1 VKRLLDNPSA
11 KEANFK
17 VSSEIYKH
25 VLDLRD
31 EKKRFNEACGQIGRR
46 LSDIMQRNPNIPAG
60 DLLIAL
66 FEAKHNKH
74 LAIIKLNYREFFTH
88 QTTVKAHGADNQLV
102 KCTVALPFENG
113 KTEEAALVSFD
124 TMGVKV
130 IEKPFELN
138 GEMVEYFSEQFL
150 NCETAISKKEAV
162 EIIKEISDEINSEF
176 LGGSIDGLARI
187 KTAIVECA
195 EESDGDVSM
204 ESVAAKA
211 FGENVEAKE
220 AYLSMA
226 RDQGLK
232 ADLMLGDKFAKQQ
245 FGVQRIKT
253 EEGVDLRFPAEL
265 WGNSVELTKTKDGAP
280 AIMISNL
287 GELQLS

>member
-1 VKRLLDNPSA
+1 
-11 KEANFK
+11 
-17 VSSEIYKH
+17 
-25 VLDLRD
+25 
-31 EKKRFNEACGQIGRR
+31 
-46 LSDIMQRNPNIPAG
+46 MQRNPNIPAG

-66 FEAKHNKH
+66 FEAKHSKH

-88 QTTVKAHGADNQLV
+88 QTTLKAHGADNQLV
-102 KCTVALPFENG
+102 KCTVALPFESG
-113 KTEEAALVSFD
+113 RPEEAALVSFD

-150 NCETAISKKEAV
+150 VCETAISKKEAV
-162 EIIKEISDEINSEF
+162 EIIKGISEEINEEF
-176 LGGSIDGLARI
+176 LGGSIDGLAKI

-211 FGENVEAKE
+211 FGDNLEARE
-220 AYLSMA
+220 AYISMA
-226 RDQGLK
+226 RDSGIK
-232 ADLMLGDKFAKQQ
+232 ADLPLGDKFARQQ
-245 FGVQRIKT
+245 FGIQRIKT
-253 EEGVDLRFPAEL
+253 DEGVDLRFPAEL

-280 AIMISNL
+280 AILVTNL
-287 GELQLS
+287 GDLQMS